1 MTMKA
6 FLGALA
12 LGVAA
17 ATPTLALDLTP
28 WGEAGAWQ
36 IMVDPNHD
44 NGCLGQVMFDDGSF
58 MRLGLHEKG
67 KKGFLAVFNPTW
79 PEVKLDHKYAVAF
92 KLDDDAFAGEAKGV
106 EIGADRGLQVIYE
119 DPNFLVD
126 LAKKRVM
133 TMTADGVDL
142 GSFDLAGSDEAVKA
156 VLACQAE
163 QG

>member
-1 MTMKA
+1 MMMKA

-12 LGVAA
+12 LGLAA

-36 IMVDPNHD
+36 IMVDPNHE
-44 NGCLGQVMFDDGSF
+44 NSCLAQVMFDDGSF

-79 PEVKLDHKYAVAF
+79 PEVKLDHKYEAAF
-92 KLDDDAFAGEAKGV
+92 KLDDDMFAGEAKGV

-133 TMTADGVDL
+133 TMAADGVDL
-142 GSFDLAGSDEAVKA
+142 GTFDLAGSDEAVKA

>member
-1 MTMKA
+1 MKA

-12 LGVAA
+12 LGLAA
-17 ATPTLALDLTP
+17 ATPTLALDLAP

-44 NGCLGQVMFDDGSF
+44 NSCLTQVMFSDGSF
-58 MRLGLHEKG
+58 MRLGFHDKG
-67 KKGFLAVFNPTW
+67 KKGFFAGFNPAW
-79 PEVKLDHKYAVAF
+79 PEVKLDHKYAVAY
-92 KLDDDAFAGEAKGV
+92 KLDDDVFAGEAKGV
-106 EIGADRGLQVIYE
+106 EIGKERGLQMVFE

-126 LAKKRVM
+126 LAKKRVL
-133 TMTADGVDL
+133 TLAADGVEL
-142 GSFDLAGSDEAVKA
+142 GTFDLAGSDEAVKA

>member
-1 MTMKA
+1 MKSTLA
-6 FLGALA
+6 ALA
-12 LGVAA
+12 LGLAF
-17 ATPTLALDLTP
+17 ATPIHALDLAP
-28 WGEAGAWQ
+28 WGEAGPWQ

-44 NGCLGQVMFDDGSF
+44 NSCLAQVMFSDGSF
-58 MRLGLHEKG
+58 MRMGLHEKG
-67 KKGFLAVFNPTW
+67 KKGFLAVFNPAW
-79 PEVKLDHKYAVAF
+79 PEVKLDHKYAAAY

-106 EIGADRGLQVIYE
+106 EIGKDRGLQVIYE

-133 TMTADGVDL
+133 TMSADGVDL
-142 GSFDLAGSDEAVKA
+142 GSFDLAGSDEALKA